1 MEKLAFR
8 LNEPEKKEKGKEK
21 TMEKLTQRVER
32 LEEDTHQIKLD
43 LAVLTARSENFATK
57 ADLAE
62 LKAELKSDQYE
73 MRVEL
78 LREIGACDMRANTRF
93 EKIDEQLSGFN
104 EKFIKID
111 EQFKRVDE
119 RFERVDERFNRVDEQ
134 FKKVDEQFRK
144 VDARFESLETKIGN
158 IDSKITWTLLIPALT
173 AIILWFVK
181 TAILKI

>member
-1 MEKLAFR
+1 
-8 LNEPEKKEKGKEK
+8 
-21 TMEKLTQRVER
+21 MEKLTQRVEH

-78 LREIGACDMRANTRF
+78 LREIGACDMRANARF
-93 EKIDEQLSGFN
+93 EKIDEQFSGFN
-104 EKFIKID
+104 EKFIKIDEQFKRVDERFERVD